1 METILRALRLP
12 PDGRRARL
20 VTRGVR
26 STSAIVRRIRRAL
39 AGIAGQPPKSA
50 PMVIT
55 SEAKASPY
63 MAYRAANLRLVDE
76 VFDQVLAVSERTRQV
91 LIDHGLPAS
100 KVGVSYIGTS
110 HHAAFAQAR
119 PRLRAGDDLHLAFL
133 GYMRADKGFYF
144 LLESLFALPDD
155 VARRLRITI
164 AAPVWESYPIDRLKG
179 VAHRFREVVVH
190 DGYKQAG
197 LPKLLADVDLG
208 VIPVLWEDN
217 LPQVAIEF
225 VAHGVP
231 ILTSDRG
238 GAQEIGRAPDFIFR
252 AGSTRDFCAKLSNLA
267 TGVVPLARFW
277 ATPPRI
283 FSMETHV
290 QDLMRFY
297 ARPCGEVTPGARPQS
312 RAETGEFAAAE
323 VQV

>member
-1 METILRALRLP
+1 MLRR
-12 PDGRRARL
+12 
-20 VTRGVR
+20 
-26 STSAIVRRIRRAL
+26 VRRLSA
-39 AGIAGQPPKSA
+39 AVAGQPARRA
-50 PMVIT
+50 PIVIT
-55 SEAKASPY
+55 SQAKARPY
-63 MAYRAANLRLVDE
+63 RAYHAANLRLVDE

-119 PRLRAGDDLHLAFL
+119 PRLSVREDLHLAFL

-164 AAPVWESYPIDRLKG
+164 AAPVGESYPIDRLKG

-190 DGYKQAG
+190 DGYRQAG
-197 LPKLLADVDLG
+197 LAKLLADVDLG

-238 GAQEIGRAPDFIFR
+238 GAQEIGRAPDFVFR
-252 AGSTRDFCAKLSNLA
+252 AGSTRDFCAKLTALA
-267 TGVVPLARFW
+267 TGAVPLARYW
-277 ATPPRI
+277 AAPPRI
-283 FSMETHV
+283 FSMEAHL

-297 ARPCGEVTPGARPQS
+297 ARPAGKPASAAPSQPRSEIGGF
-312 RAETGEFAAAE
+312 AEATA
-323 VQV
+323 